1 MVNLMVMEPRPL
13 RPAVPLRTR
22 REEPPLPVEPVE
34 TVETEEFDM
43 GEWQQE
49 RAEHDG
55 AGGRMVLGWA
65 LAVLAAAWIGY
76 AAWAAGTA
84 LSSAPLT
91 SPALAQWVAVVT
103 GPLALMG
110 LVWLMFGRTRRR
122 EAERF
127 TQSVVTMRSEARSLE
142 ALLAV
147 LTTQIGDN
155 HQALS
160 GMSNQLIDLGDKAAQ
175 RLGAVTRDLE
185 AGTQRLAEHGAAL
198 DRTADSARRDIGV
211 VLADLPLAE
220 ERARAMAETLRGAGV
235 EAERQAALFEERV
248 GTLTERTREADGVVG
263 DAAGRLV
270 THLTHIESSGA
281 AARAQLE
288 ESAGAHRREVDEL
301 LGKAATALDEMRRGI
316 DAQAAAVTALIAQ
329 SSAAMGRAGVESA
342 DALGSRLTDAGGSL
356 DGLTARIAEQ
366 ERAAHRLMADLE
378 SGLAALSANFSNLA
392 HEGDQRA
399 TTMLGALGRV
409 RGELTSLGEQAG
421 DHDQLVG
428 SLAIRTET
436 LRGTVDQLA
445 AQVRSELQTALSE
458 AEGGAAR
465 LHAQVE
471 TSTPGIGWVRD
482 AAVEAGE
489 RLTSGAAA
497 IEAQHERLTT
507 LLSAVDTGISG
518 AEGRLGEL
526 GTAIGVAAGEAEK
539 LSHETGPAL
548 IAAMVQVREAAQHA
562 AERAREA
569 IAGVIPQSAANLSE
583 AARVALEQAVHDSV
597 TEQVREVERVAVR
610 AVEAAHGASERLT
623 RQMLTIGQSA
633 TALEAHMERHQEAQ
647 KAHDGDEFAKRVSL
661 LIDSMHSG
669 SIDVGKILSDEIDD
683 KAWTAYLKGN
693 RGVFTR
699 RAARLIGGGE
709 TRAIAAH
716 YEVDPEFAGSVNR
729 YVADFEEMLRRVTA
743 ERDGGIMAVT
753 LMSSDVGKIY
763 AALAQVVERKR

>member
-1 MVNLMVMEPRPL
+1 MVNIMVMEPHPL
-13 RPAVPLRTR
+13 RPAKPARPPREVVP
-22 REEPPLPVEPVE
+22 PVEQVE
-34 TVETEEFDM
+34 PTPAFDM
-43 GEWQQE
+43 GEWRNE
-49 RAEHDG
+49 RVEHDG

-65 LAVLAAAWIGY
+65 LALLAAAWIGY
-76 AAWAAGTA
+76 SAWSAGNA
-84 LSSAPLT
+84 LTLAPLT

-103 GPLALMG
+103 GPLALLG

-127 TQSVVTMRSEARSLE
+127 TRSVVTMRTEARSLE
-142 ALLAV
+142 ALLEV
-147 LTTQIGDN
+147 LAARIGEN
-155 HQALS
+155 HQALT
-160 GMSNQLIDLGDKAAQ
+160 GMSSQLMGLGDEASE
-175 RLGAVTRDLE
+175 RLGAVTRELE
-185 AGTQRLAEHGAAL
+185 AGSLRLAEHGAAL
-198 DRTADSARRDIGV
+198 DRTADAARSDIGV

-220 ERARAMAETLRGAGV
+220 ERARAMAETLRGAGA
-235 EAERQAALFEERV
+235 EAARQAALFEGHV
-248 GTLTERTREADGVVG
+248 GTLAERTREADGVVG

-270 THLTHIESSGA
+270 THLTHIESSSA
-281 AARAQLE
+281 AARAQLD
-288 ESAGAHRREVDEL
+288 ESAGAHRREIDEL

-329 SSAAMGRAGVESA
+329 SSAAMGRAGIDSA
-342 DALGSRLTDAGGSL
+342 DALGARLTSAGGSL

-366 ERAAHRLMADLE
+366 ERASQRLVADLD
-378 SGLAALSANFSNLA
+378 SGLADLTEKFSIVA
-392 HEGDQRA
+392 HDSDQRA
-399 TTMLGALGRV
+399 ATMLGALGRV

-421 DHDQLVG
+421 EHDQLVG
-428 SLAIRTET
+428 GLALRTET
-436 LRGTVDQLA
+436 LRGTVDQLS
-445 AQVRSELQTALSE
+445 AQIRDELHGAIGI
-458 AEGGAAR
+458 AEGGANR
-465 LHAQVE
+465 LRAQVE
-471 TSTPGIGWVRD
+471 ASTPAIGWVRD

-489 RLTSGAAA
+489 RLTTGAAA
-497 IEAQHERLTT
+497 IEAQHDRLAG
-507 LLSAVDTGISG
+507 LLSAVDTGIGG
-518 AEGRLGEL
+518 AEMRLGEL
-526 GTAIGVAAGEAEK
+526 GTAIGLASSEAER

-548 IAAMVQVREAAQHA
+548 IDAMVQVREAAQHA

-569 IAGVIPQSAANLSE
+569 IAGVIPQSAAALSD
-583 AARVALEQAVHDSV
+583 ATRAALEQAVQDSV
-597 TEQVREVERVAVR
+597 AEQMREVERVAVR

-633 TALEAHMERHQEAQ
+633 TALEAHLERHQEAQ
-647 KAHDGDEFAKRVSL
+647 RSHDSDEFAKRVSL

-709 TRAIAAH
+709 TRAITAH

-743 ERDGGIMAVT
+743 ERDGGIMAIT

-763 AALAQVVERKR
+763 TALAQVVERKR